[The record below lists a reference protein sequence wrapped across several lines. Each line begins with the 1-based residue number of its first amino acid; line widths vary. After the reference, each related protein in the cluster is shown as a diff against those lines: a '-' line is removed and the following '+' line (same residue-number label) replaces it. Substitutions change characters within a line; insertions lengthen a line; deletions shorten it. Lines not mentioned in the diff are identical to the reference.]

1 MPKVQLWGFRCERC
15 GHEWLP
21 RDLEQQPQ
29 VCPKCKSPYWDH
41 PRKDRVRPE
50 HHVRCKWQAHELD
63 GKTVEFELI
72 RGKKPKEGV
81 GWFTAHDL
89 GDGTIQ
95 ILIKEP
101 MSSSNEA
108 IRLVQGEADL
118 IETHMGK
125 CHFIIRS
132 RP

>member
-1 MPKVQLWGFRCERC
+1 
-15 GHEWLP
+15 
-21 RDLEQQPQ
+21 
-29 VCPKCKSPYWDH
+29 
-41 PRKDRVRPE
+41 
-50 HHVRCKWQAHELD
+50 VRCKWQAHELD